1 MTLINFYTPLKSLL
15 KNLFKAKP
23 EPIAQMPASLPD
35 NHRLYCIGDIHGR
48 LDLLKTV
55 HQKIANDVMGFDGV
69 KILVYVGDYIDRGM
83 ESKSTLDYLLEDP
96 MSDFKKVYLLG
107 NHEQVMLQFLL
118 NHDPAIAHDWFKFGG
133 LATLISYGVE
143 VRGIPTIKDIKRIYS
158 ELEQKLPAAHLGFL
172 QNLSLSYELGDYF
185 FAHAGIKPK
194 VKLHLQRPE
203 DLLWI
208 REEFLN
214 SPLFHGKVIVHGHTV
229 TAEPECLPNR
239 IGIDTGAY
247 SSGKLSCAVF
257 EKTSYKFL

>member
-1 MTLINFYTPLKSLL
+1 
-15 KNLFKAKP
+15 
-23 EPIAQMPASLPD
+23 MPYSLPD

-48 LDLLKTV
+48 LDLLRTV
-55 HQKIANDVMGFDGV
+55 HEKIVDDVTGFNGH
-69 KILVYVGDYIDRGM
+69 KTIVYLGDYIDRGM
-83 ESKSTLDYLLEDP
+83 DSKETLEFLLTDHFP
-96 MSDFKKVYLLG
+96 DFKKVFLLG
-107 NHEQVMLQFLL
+107 NHEQVLLQFVL
-118 NHDPAIAHDWFKFGG
+118 NSDASIANTWFQFGG
-133 LATLISYGVE
+133 LSTILSYGVE
-143 VRGIPTIKDIKRIYS
+143 IRGIPTLKEIPRIHA
-158 ELEQKLPAAHLGFL
+158 ELIQKLPATHLTFL
-172 QNLSLSYELGDYF
+172 QNLSLSYEAGDYF
-185 FAHAGIKPK
+185 FVHAGIKPK
-194 VKLHLQRPE
+194 VKLNNQQAE